1 METTEEPTRSRV
13 RHGLGMLAVGALG
26 AIGWVIALALKGD
39 DGGSQSVE
47 LFGLIAVLTTVI
59 GIIGGL
65 CYIAVGLL
73 RD

>member
-1 METTEEPTRSRV
+1 
-13 RHGLGMLAVGALG
+13 MLAVGTLG

-39 DGGSQSVE
+39 DGGSQAVD
-47 LFGLIAVLTTVI
+47 LFGLIAVLTAAV